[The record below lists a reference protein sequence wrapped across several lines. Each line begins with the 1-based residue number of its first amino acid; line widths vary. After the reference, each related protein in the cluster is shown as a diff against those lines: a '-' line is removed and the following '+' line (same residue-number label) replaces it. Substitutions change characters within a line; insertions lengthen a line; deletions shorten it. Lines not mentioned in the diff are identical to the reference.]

1 MSLSKSTSA
10 RLDTHEA
17 VCEERWKETIIR
29 IRRLE
34 HIVLGSGGAT
44 ILLLVGLLLKQGVI
58 IDPVTAIA
66 TATTAFNLIKKGFQA
81 GRDVEGMYGD
91 IGRWMGAISD
101 VNHAEKMSKN
111 PPLFKK
117 LFAGSSVEQEAMDAF
132 ASKKKAEA
140 MEEEL
145 RNWINLTHGPNA
157 WNELL
162 KMQIKIRKQRQ
173 DQVYAQQEFRKKVIE
188 IVSICVGATI
198 VGAGLIWIIY
208 LVYQKRTNNL

>member
-1 MSLSKSTSA
+1 
-10 RLDTHEA
+10 
-17 VCEERWKETIIR
+17 
-29 IRRLE
+29 
-34 HIVLGSGGAT
+34 
-44 ILLLVGLLLKQGVI
+44 
-58 IDPVTAIA
+58 
-66 TATTAFNLIKKGFQA
+66 
-81 GRDVEGMYGD
+81 MYGD

-101 VNHAEKMSKN
+101 VNHAEKMAKN
-111 PPLFKK
+111 PPIFKK

-145 RNWINLTHGPNA
+145 RNWINITHGPNA

-173 DQVYAQQEFRKKVIE
+173 DQIYAQQELRKKIIE

-198 VGAGLIWIIY
+198 VGAGIIWIIY
-208 LVYQKRTNNL
+208 LIYQKRTNNL

>member
-1 MSLSKSTSA
+1 M
-10 RLDTHEA
+10 
-17 VCEERWKETIIR
+17 
-29 IRRLE
+29 
-34 HIVLGSGGAT
+34 
-44 ILLLVGLLLKQGVI
+44 
-58 IDPVTAIA
+58 DPVTAIA
-66 TATTAFNLIKKGFQA
+66 AASSAFSLIKKGFQA
-81 GRDVEGMYGD
+81 GRDMESMYGD
-91 IGRWMGAISD
+91 IGRWMGAVSD
-101 VNHAEKMSKN
+101 VSHAEKMAKN

-132 ASKKKAEA
+132 AAKKKAEA

-173 DQVYAQQEFRKKVIE
+173 EQLYAQQEFRKKVIE
-188 IVSICVGATI
+188 IVSVCVGATI

>member
-1 MSLSKSTSA
+1 M
-10 RLDTHEA
+10 
-17 VCEERWKETIIR
+17 
-29 IRRLE
+29 
-34 HIVLGSGGAT
+34 
-44 ILLLVGLLLKQGVI
+44 
-58 IDPVTAIA
+58 DPVTAIA
-66 TATTAFNLIKKGFQA
+66 TASTAFNLIKKGFQA

-101 VNHAEKMSKN
+101 VNHAEKMAKN
-111 PPLFKK
+111 PPIFKK

-132 ASKKKAEA
+132 AAKKKAEA

-173 DQVYAQQEFRKKVIE
+173 EQVYAQQELRKKVIE

-198 VGAGLIWIIY
+198 VGAGIIWIIY
-208 LVYQKRTNNL
+208 LVYQKRSGNL